1 MHGSFTTQ
9 QHTAHHKSKGKA
21 RPVQDEIG
29 AGRPHRLTSPSMHF
43 SCQKEMERVSLGLIW
58 KAGLQVELHSVRKA
72 VWVYTV
78 TPSPFSLGAEFL
90 HHVSFM

>member
-1 MHGSFTTQ
+1 M
-9 QHTAHHKSKGKA
+9 
-21 RPVQDEIG
+21 QDEIG

-43 SCQKEMERVSLGLIW
+43 SFQKEVEHVSLGLIW
-58 KAGLQVELHSVRKA
+58 KTRLQVELHSVRKA
-72 VWVYTV
+72 VWAYTV